1 MALLLALLARAL
13 HPRRLLG
20 SLGLCVRESQC
31 RLLEELCMRH
41 NVGFQLVF
49 QGCSIHIGMLLC
61 CSVVLA
67 LKLENVEKW
76 NLVWAAAASE
86 QLTEVWDRR
95 ERKGDLICISRG
107 KSPAKSPEQG
117 QSEQDI
123 AAKRGAAAAFCFKVR
138 VENLEAKRENLGK
151 AKCGWW
157 AQQPPG
163 AGTNLHCHPC
173 SIMHCR
179 CDLVLPG
186 CHPLQPSAACCP
198 LSPSL
203 LPDWDV

>member
-67 LKLENVEKW
+67 LKLENVEK
-76 NLVWAAAASE
+76 
-86 QLTEVWDRR
+86 
-95 ERKGDLICISRG
+95 
-107 KSPAKSPEQG
+107 
-117 QSEQDI
+117 
-123 AAKRGAAAAFCFKVR
+123 
-138 VENLEAKRENLGK
+138 
-151 AKCGWW
+151 
-157 AQQPPG
+157 
-163 AGTNLHCHPC
+163 
-173 SIMHCR
+173 
-179 CDLVLPG
+179 
-186 CHPLQPSAACCP
+186 
-198 LSPSL
+198 
-203 LPDWDV
+203 